1 MVFGCDNFTN
11 LSLTVGKRVWM
22 MNNLILFLNAFLSYA
37 FAFIVVIALILAA
50 CFIGI
55 SLRKKKNASEGIE
68 KEEKEVSA
76 S

>member
-1 MVFGCDNFTN
+1 
-11 LSLTVGKRVWM
+11 

-37 FAFIVVIALILAA
+37 FAFIVVIALIVVA

-55 SLRKKKNASEGIE
+55 GMRKKKNAAEGIGAE
-68 KEEKEVSA
+68 DKEASA

>member
-1 MVFGCDNFTN
+1 
-11 LSLTVGKRVWM
+11 

-37 FAFIVVIALILAA
+37 FAFIVVIALILVA

-55 SLRKKKNASEGIE
+55 NLRKRKNASEGIE
-68 KEEKEVSA
+68 TGEKEASA